1 MTIGKFIERVQ
12 IKMGN
17 FFEEYRNRRKHEFF
31 KYVSP
36 NIRDRF
42 ESGNEMDVEEYY
54 ALVANSYE
62 RRLLFPLFSDRL
74 LVKQLKYAMD
84 QASYTKLPEFSIPKH
99 YNHAIE
105 RLYLPELIER
115 FENLLKEKK

>member
-1 MTIGKFIERVQ
+1 
-12 IKMGN
+12 MGN
-17 FFEEYRNRRKHEFF
+17 FFEEYRNSRKQGFF
-31 KYVSP
+31 NYVSP

-42 ESGNEMDVEEYY
+42 ESGKEMDVEEFY
-54 ALVANSYE
+54 ALETNSYE

-74 LVKQLKYAMD
+74 LVKQLKYAMN
-84 QASYTKLPEFSIPKH
+84 QAAYFKLPEFSIPKH

-115 FENLLKEKK
+115 FENLLQEKE

>member
-1 MTIGKFIERVQ
+1 
-12 IKMGN
+12 MGN

-42 ESGNEMDVEEYY
+42 ESGKEMDVEEFY
-54 ALVANSYE
+54 AMRTNSYE

-74 LVKQLKYAMD
+74 LLKQLKEAID
-84 QASYTKLPEFSIPKH
+84 QTAYTKLPEFSIPKH
-99 YNHAIE
+99 YNNAIE

-115 FENLLKEKK
+115 FENLLNEKE